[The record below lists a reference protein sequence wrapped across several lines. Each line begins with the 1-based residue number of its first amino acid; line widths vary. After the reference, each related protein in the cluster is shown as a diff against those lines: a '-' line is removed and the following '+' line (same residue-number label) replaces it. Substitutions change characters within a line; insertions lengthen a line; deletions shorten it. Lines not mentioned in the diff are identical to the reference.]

1 MVAAKTMAIAEEEEE
16 VVIGETV
23 KFTVSYDVFGH
34 DVLDKTGV
42 ITREPNTTGKYLVF
56 VPDIEE
62 WCEPTIEMFHRLDP
76 GYVSKDAR
84 DLLSRTKILEYTE
97 V

>member
-1 MVAAKTMAIAEEEEE
+1 
-16 VVIGETV
+16 
-23 KFTVSYDVFGH
+23 VSYDVLGH
-34 DVLDKTGV
+34 DVLDKTG
-42 ITREPNTTGKYLVF
+42 IIAREPNSVGKYLVF
-56 VPDIEE
+56 VADIDE
-62 WCEPTIEMFHRLDP
+62 WCEPSTDMFHRLDP

>member
-1 MVAAKTMAIAEEEEE
+1 MVAAKSMAIAKEKEI
-16 VVIGETV
+16 VLGETI
-23 KFTVSYDVFGH
+23 KFTVSYDVLGH
-34 DVLDKTGV
+34 DVLDKTGIIV
-42 ITREPNTTGKYLVF
+42 REPNSVGKYLVF
-56 VPDIEE
+56 VADIDE
-62 WCEPTIEMFHRLDP
+62 WCEPSTDMFHRLDP

>member
-1 MVAAKTMAIAEEEEE
+1 MVAAKSMAIAKEKEI
-16 VVIGETV
+16 VLRETI
-23 KFTVSYDVFGH
+23 KFTVSYDVLGH
-34 DVLDKTGV
+34 DVLDKTG
-42 ITREPNTTGKYLVF
+42 IIAREPNSVGKYLVF
-56 VPDIEE
+56 VADIDE
-62 WCEPTIEMFHRLDP
+62 WCEPSTDKLHRLDP

>member
-1 MVAAKTMAIAEEEEE
+1 MVAAKSMAIAKEKEI
-16 VVIGETV
+16 VLGETI
-23 KFTVSYDVFGH
+23 KFTVSYDVLGH
-34 DVLDKTGV
+34 DVLDKTGIIV
-42 ITREPNTTGKYLVF
+42 REPNSVGKYLVF
-56 VPDIEE
+56 VPDIDE
-62 WCEPTIEMFHRLDP
+62 WCEPSTDMFHRLDP